1 VSERQGPLQP
11 GDQAPDFKLP
21 AADRDGTVSLSEY
34 RGRNPVL
41 VALFRGLYCPFCRR
55 QMVQL
60 NASAETLKAAG
71 VATVGIVAT
80 AAERARLYFRF
91 RPSRFP
97 IGADPDLTTHRA
109 YGLPQ
114 FPITP
119 QILQLVEAAASDLA
133 RELGIPTRPGEASQA
148 IHTFDGFEPVESDE
162 RDYERHQ
169 ALIIG
174 QFLIDRQGIVRWVNV
189 ERKPGELPSDRQLA
203 AAAIGLQA
211 G

>member
-1 VSERQGPLQP
+1 MAVTQRQGPLQP

-21 AADRDGTVSLSEY
+21 PADRDGAISLSEY

-41 VALFRGLYCPFCRR
+41 LALFRGLYCPFCRR

-60 NASAETLKAAG
+60 NLSAERLKVAG
-71 VATVGIVAT
+71 VATVGVVAA

-97 IGADPDLTTHRA
+97 IGADPDLITHRA

-119 QILQLVEAAASDLA
+119 QVMQLVEAAASDLA

-162 RDYERHQ
+162 RDAERDQ

-174 QFLIDRQGIVRWVNV
+174 QFLIDREGIVRWVNI
-189 ERKPGELPSDRQLA
+189 ERKPGDLPSDQQLM
-203 AAAIGLQA
+203 AAAIAL
-211 G
+211 